1 MDSQNNI
8 VYTYQISKIKQLKR
22 LYMPKHTKQGKKI
35 DISKEKDILPP
46 SSSNTPSSTLYG
58 EYYNKN
64 ILYIYKDNSTTRVTY
79 DNKSNEYIE
88 RKYT

>member
-1 MDSQNNI
+1 MGKQPKNKKDDVS
-8 VYTYQISKIKQLKR
+8 SKA
-22 LYMPKHTKQGKKI
+22 
-35 DISKEKDILPP
+35 KDIQP
-46 SSSNTPSSTLYG
+46 SPISNNNTPLYG

-64 ILYIYKDNSTTRVTY
+64 ILYIYKDNTTTRVTY

>member
-35 DISKEKDILPP
+35 DISKEKDIQP
-46 SSSNTPSSTLYG
+46 SPISNNNSPLYG

-64 ILYIYKDNSTTRVTY
+64 ILYIYKDNTTTRVTY
-79 DNKSNEYIE
+79 DNKNSEYIE
-88 RKYT
+88 RKYI

>member
-1 MDSQNNI
+1 MAKKPKNKKD
-8 VYTYQISKIKQLKR
+8 VY
-22 LYMPKHTKQGKKI
+22 
-35 DISKEKDILPP
+35 ISKEKDIQPP
-46 SSSNTPSSTLYG
+46 SISNNNTPLYG

-88 RKYT
+88 RKYI

>member
-1 MDSQNNI
+1 MANKPKNKKDE
-8 VYTYQISKIKQLKR
+8 VLSKAK
-22 LYMPKHTKQGKKI
+22 
-35 DISKEKDILPP
+35 DISP
-46 SSSNTPSSTLYG
+46 SSSNTSSSTLYG

-88 RKYT
+88 RKIS

>member
-1 MDSQNNI
+1 M
-8 VYTYQISKIKQLKR
+8 
-22 LYMPKHTKQGKKI
+22 GKKPKNKKNE
-35 DISKEKDILPP
+35 DISKAKDISSPP
-46 SSSNTPSSTLYG
+46 SSNNNSSLYG

-88 RKYT
+88 RKYI

>member
-1 MDSQNNI
+1 MA
-8 VYTYQISKIKQLKR
+8 KK
-22 LYMPKHTKQGKKI
+22 PKNKKDV
-35 DISKEKDILPP
+35 DISRDKDISPP

>member
-1 MDSQNNI
+1 MA
-8 VYTYQISKIKQLKR
+8 KK
-22 LYMPKHTKQGKKI
+22 PKNKKDI
-35 DISKEKDILPP
+35 DISKDKDIQPS

-79 DNKSNEYIE
+79 DNKNSEYIE
-88 RKYT
+88 RKYI